1 MSDYQQLKS
10 MLQQTFEDQKVDN
23 SEAAELYEVFQP
35 LNREQRAYVRNR
47 AFELMADYSRDN
59 PDVYPPY
66 KWLEKVIKSL
76 DNSQP
81 DDIVSRVVFSP
92 GEDCLNALLGLIN
105 GAHQTLQICVFTI
118 SDNRIREALLK
129 AYQRGVE
136 VRIITDNDKTEDKGS
151 DIDWLAEQ
159 GVPVRV
165 DRTRHHMH
173 HKFVIADARQIAT
186 GSFNWTVSAT
196 RYNHENILLLN
207 DETVIRD
214 FAAEFESL
222 WREFA

>member
-10 MLQQTFEDQKVDN
+10 VLQQTFEDQKVDN
-23 SEAAELYEVFQP
+23 SEAAELYDVFQP
-35 LNREQRAYVRNR
+35 LSREQRAYVRNR
-47 AFELMADYSRDN
+47 AFELVSDFSRQH
-59 PDVYPPY
+59 PDAQPPF
-66 KWLEKVIKSL
+66 KWLEKVVKSL

-81 DDIVSRVVFSP
+81 DDIISRVVFSP
-92 GEDCLNALLGLIN
+92 GEECLNALLGLIN
-105 GAHQTLQICVFTI
+105 GAHQALQICVFTI
-118 SDNRIREALLK
+118 SDNRIRDALLK
-129 AYQRGVE
+129 AHQRGVM

-214 FAAEFESL
+214 FSDEFESL
-222 WREFA
+222 WREFG

>member
-1 MSDYQQLKS
+1 M
-10 MLQQTFEDQKVDN
+10 
-23 SEAAELYEVFQP
+23 
-35 LNREQRAYVRNR
+35 
-47 AFELMADYSRDN
+47 
-59 PDVYPPY
+59 
-66 KWLEKVIKSL
+66 
-76 DNSQP
+76 
-81 DDIVSRVVFSP
+81 
-92 GEDCLNALLGLIN
+92 IN
-105 GAHQTLQICVFTI
+105 GAHQSLQICVFTI

-129 AYQRGVE
+129 AHQRGVE

-207 DETVIRD
+207 DESVIRD